1 MKRFCLIILCLALAC
16 WTIEAKKVKGK
27 VTCAGKGIPS
37 VIVTDGKS
45 FTQTAEDG
53 SFRLKVS
60 KDAEFVQIVTPSGYT
75 ADYSSGVPAFYKRVE
90 GTDSFTFELNKF
102 GDGETSYNIIAVGDP
117 QPRTKKH
124 FEEFAGKPLDDI
136 CRTISELDGPTV
148 GVALGDICFDVLP
161 LLKSWKDK
169 IIRTGIPFYTVAGN
183 HDHDKKIEGDDLA
196 IHAYRETLGPENY
209 AFYIGKDLMIGLDNI
224 IYYKNKKYELGY
236 TDEIISWVENLMKYI
251 PKSADIYIAQHSPL
265 NGRHFRKMIINH
277 EKLLQILDGHT
288 ITFLSGHNHV
298 SGRFDYAPGVT
309 EHNIAAI
316 CGTWWDAYH
325 CTDGTPR
332 GYKVFSKKD
341 GDLTWYYKSIDKDKD
356 FQYEVFMPGTT
367 QLHPES
373 VVINVWDYDT
383 LWDIEWWEDG
393 KSMGKMEQ
401 VEEFSP
407 IHTQEIKEK
416 YAGAEKGPSSY
427 KLTRKAKHYF
437 AAKPSEGA
445 KEIKIVIKNRFGKV
459 WEERVQL

>member
-1 MKRFCLIILCLALAC
+1 
-16 WTIEAKKVKGK
+16 
-27 VTCAGKGIPS
+27 
-37 VIVTDGKS
+37 
-45 FTQTAEDG
+45 
-53 SFRLKVS
+53 
-60 KDAEFVQIVTPSGYT
+60 
-75 ADYSSGVPAFYKRVE
+75 
-90 GTDSFTFELNKF
+90 
-102 GDGETSYNIIAVGDP
+102 
-117 QPRTKKH
+117 
-124 FEEFAGKPLDDI
+124 
-136 CRTISELDGPTV
+136 
-148 GVALGDICFDVLP
+148 
-161 LLKSWKDK
+161 
-169 IIRTGIPFYTVAGN
+169 
-183 HDHDKKIEGDDLA
+183 
-196 IHAYRETLGPENY
+196 
-209 AFYIGKDLMIGLDNI
+209 
-224 IYYKNKKYELGY
+224 
-236 TDEIISWVENLMKYI
+236 
-251 PKSADIYIAQHSPL
+251 
-265 NGRHFRKMIINH
+265 MIINH

-288 ITFLSGHNHV
+288 ITFLSGHNHG

-316 CGTWWDAYH
+316 CGTWWEAYH

-383 LWDIEWWEDG
+383 QWNIEWWEDG